1 VANTVTIDATYTQP
15 PDGTI
20 PVPGTA
26 AITFTLN
33 TSVSIRLDLVTAR
46 LSTGQLFDGNSATML
61 NSGPRTRTRRT
72 RLKVSADRACRDHAL
87 HRVRADRL
95 GHGRVAGRHA
105 RHEGAGG
112 VYHGDRLSQS
122 VTASANSGEHLLVI
136 GAGNTS
142 PPTGPA

>member
-1 VANTVTIDATYTQP
+1 VANFSASSGAFSRGYSLDWTLVFDDVANTVTIDATYTQP

-61 NSGPRTRTRRT
+61 NSGPRTRTGV
-72 RLKVSADRACRDHAL
+72 RLKVSADRAAAITHSTEFVPIA
-87 HRVRADRL
+87 
-95 GHGRVAGRHA
+95 
-105 RHEGAGG
+105 
-112 VYHGDRLSQS
+112 
-122 VTASANSGEHLLVI
+122 
-136 GAGNTS
+136 
-142 PPTGPA
+142 